1 MKQILV
7 FFFALSAA
15 VFFSYGA
22 CGAHS
27 GGLDS
32 KGGHYNRKTG
42 EYHYHR
48 GVNVDSKA
56 TVAGPIKSKSERK
69 TKPIKSDDSKR
80 KKNR

>member
-1 MKQILV
+1 MKAILV
-7 FFFALSAA
+7 FFLALSAA
-15 VFFSYGA
+15 IFFSYGV

-56 TVAGPIKSKSERK
+56 TVTGTTESKNDRK

-80 KKNR
+80 KKR